1 MISLRVV
8 FYVLYVVLGAI
19 VLVRVLGYGIRT
31 ETLTG
36 IVLGVLLMAL
46 GLYRLTQVF
55 RIRAS
60 RR

>member
-1 MISLRVV
+1 MIPLRVG
-8 FYVLYVVLGAI
+8 FYVLYVALGTI
-19 VLVRVLGYGIRT
+19 ILVRVLAYGVRM

-36 IVLGVLLMAL
+36 IVLGALLIAL
-46 GLYRLTQVF
+46 GAYRLTQVL